1 MNYYGFGRVV
11 RQFAGLPDLFLER
24 SKEIMKAKYVC
35 TAKDVV
41 RRSDDHYTVVPQA
54 VADCQMNLFDSHD
67 VMRVHNYKEISFER
81 YRGVVISYL
90 MFTGIPC
97 IYYGD
102 EVGIDGHTESD
113 AGCRYPMPWGKEGA
127 ERDKF
132 FSLYKRMIELRR
144 NVPAFAKGG
153 RKVLFDEGR
162 ILAVARFFGSEK
174 YVGIISREDAEKEI
188 SLPLWQIG
196 ASKATSD
203 KDEFGTTYTAAS
215 ENGELLLKVPADA
228 ALIIKVD

>member
-1 MNYYGFGRVV
+1 MFPSTDSAKNAVDMF
-11 RQFAGLPDLFLER
+11 PTTDK
-24 SKEIMKAKYVC
+24 SKDIH
-35 TAKDVV
+35 
-41 RRSDDHYTVVPQA
+41 SILSSQA

-113 AGCRYPMPWGKEGA
+113 VGCRYPMPWGKEGA

-162 ILAVARFFGSEK
+162 ILAVARFWGSEK

-203 KDEFGTTYTAAS
+203 KDEFGTTFTAAS